1 MATMTWAVLRTRIKR
16 MASRSTDDD
25 DELLLECANLAQME
39 ILDEIRNSS
48 KWAQMCI
55 TSNVLTVEPAM
66 FPADLIT
73 TIGGGTKIRSIAA
86 IVGCE
91 DADGT
96 KPIPLRIITAEQAAA
111 FQVDGTRTVYGQNM
125 HRFARVHFDSYF
137 RMTMTPTPLSTVY
150 FRVIYMKDVDEM
162 ENDAS
167 LIMGSTAIGYTF
179 RQSMIYGTLWQYHL
193 ATGRTESHA
202 KRWEGVFR
210 ESLSKGIRMMRH
222 RGYPDGVKEAP
233 GGF

>member
-16 MASRSTDDD
+16 MVPRSTDDD

-48 KWAQMCI
+48 KWAEMCI
-55 TSNVLTVEPAM
+55 TSPVQTAEAAA
-66 FPADLIT
+66 FPL
-73 TIGGGTKIRSIAA
+73 GLPTKLGVDIRSIAA

-91 DADGT
+91 DTDGT
-96 KPIPLRIITAEQAAA
+96 GPIPMRLVTAEQAAA

-125 HRFARVHFDSYF
+125 HRFARVHFDPYF
-137 RMTMTPTPLSTVY
+137 NMHMTPTPLSTVY
-150 FRVIYMKDVDEM
+150 FRVIYMVDVADM
-162 ENDAS
+162 ATDVS
-167 LIMGSTAIGYTF
+167 TIMGGTHAGYTF
-179 RQSMIYGTLWQYHL
+179 RQSMIYGTLWQYFL

-202 KRWEGVFR
+202 KRWESLYR